1 MVPGK
6 PKEYEKVFRLDKDI
20 TIKIKLNK
28 PVRDVTLV
36 IGKIVR
42 VQAGDQTVVY
52 ETGFLEKKRRKIRRK
67 LFFRKIRKSL
77 FSLWNKIF
85 RSVRK

>member
-1 MVPGK
+1 MEPGK